1 MSVELGNEQWLDGKA
16 SGLLGQFAC
25 TRGYSQLIEHAQ
37 GHEYPLL
44 AAFFHSGVTD
54 KVGGVRKELAHLI
67 RTTDNDDVASTA
79 KALRD
84 LAEGEDFLI
93 VTNGAS

>member
-1 MSVELGNEQWLDGKA
+1 MSMELGNELWIDGKS
-16 SGLLGQFAC
+16 SGLLGQFAS
-25 TRGYSQLIEHAQ
+25 TQGYSQLIEHAQ

-44 AAFFHSGVTD
+44 AAFFHQGATD
-54 KVGGVRKELAHLI
+54 KVGGIRKELAHLI
-67 RTTDNDDVASTA
+67 RVTNDDDVASTA

-84 LAEGEDFLI
+84 LAKGEDLLI